1 MCENAWRLKF
11 NSIIYKPKYRLRSS
25 CNITKL
31 CAIQCVCVFFMNMNM
46 QVLTIE
52 PIPAVHWIP
61 VKMKEG
67 KSSSGSTEDSELH
80 QHMARH
86 DMQHLEMVVMM
97 TLAPVRIS
105 YRVADKMETIEMS
118 APEDMDEKVTAA
130 ADARDHFRNAE
141 LTTTTER
148 EKQSAHLLT
157 ELVTLPAVSDPT
169 HAQGNCCLATRNTPR
184 QEEHC
189 SGRETKGSR
198 HTHQ

>member
-1 MCENAWRLKF
+1 MTDL
-11 NSIIYKPKYRLRSS
+11 
-25 CNITKL
+25 
-31 CAIQCVCVFFMNMNM
+31 
-46 QVLTIE
+46 VLAIE

-67 KSSSGSTEDSELH
+67 KSSSGTTENSELH
-80 QHMARH
+80 RHMARH

-97 TLAPVRIS
+97 MPAPVRIS

-118 APEDMDEKVTAA
+118 APEDMDEKVT

-157 ELVTLPAVSDPT
+157 ELVTLPFLIPPMLKETVALQPE
-169 HAQGNCCLATRNTPR
+169 TPR
-184 QEEHC
+184 VRKSTAVEEKLIVVD
-189 SGRETKGSR
+189 TPIINN
-198 HTHQ
+198 